1 MTQTTA
7 AIRSLRRIH
16 GLDDIAGRVR
26 RLRLATREWPPD
38 QRYWCDNRPGISE
51 NLVSKRHLASAIF
64 GLSGAAPSDAPDA
77 VERLERLPR
86 NAIDNIDPSVPF
98 MYPDTATDLRGHAEW
113 WIEQLSELESQERDV
128 ISAQMDAAV
137 WEMRMCLHPAL
148 VEITWRRT
156 AATADAEEYRLAF
169 GAPSDAGHPR
179 GVRRTTS
186 IEFDL
191 IALCAGMWR
200 ETRYEE
206 IVRLAVQH
214 WRQTGGVEQLL
225 AANPDLLDNLLNDLL
240 STSAKPAPGSARTK
254 ARRLERTKPA
264 GSGNPTGFNADH
276 PETPRVDARRH
287 TKRSTLSPST
297 GTSRRPKG
305 SRRPRTTQ
313 GGPPDDR
320 YFDWDCSAGACPA
333 PPGCVSTFG

>member
-38 QRYWCDNRPGISE
+38 QRFWCDNRPGISE

-98 MYPDTATDLRGHAEW
+98 MYPDMATDLRGHAEW
-113 WIEQLSELESQERDV
+113 WIEQLSELEAPERDI
-128 ISAQMDAAV
+128 ISLQMDAAA
-137 WEMRMCLHPAL
+137 WEMQLCLHPARA
-148 VEITWRRT
+148 EITWRRT
-156 AATADAEEYRLAF
+156 AATSDAEEYRLAF
-169 GAPSDAGHPR
+169 GVPSDADSSR

-186 IEFDL
+186 IGFDL
-191 IALCAGMWR
+191 IAVCAGMWR

-214 WRQTGGVEQLL
+214 WRQTGGVERFM
-225 AANPDLLDNLLNDLL
+225 AANPTLVDDLLNDLL
-240 STSAKPAPGSARTK
+240 STSAKPAPSVRNK

-276 PETPRVDARRH
+276 PETSRAGAGH
-287 TKRSTLSPST
+287 TKRSTLSSST

-320 YFDWDCSAGACPA
+320 RFDRDCCAGAACPA
-333 PPGCVSTFG
+333 PSGCIPTFG